1 MLIVIL
7 LILPLNDFTFK
18 SISLG
23 YPQTKMKDRSLESG
37 MWVLSAAAHFWNQP
51 FLDYSYNLI

>member
-1 MLIVIL
+1 MLIAIL

-37 MWVLSAAAHFWNQP
+37 M
-51 FLDYSYNLI
+51 